1 MQQDSRSDKTE
12 VPAESSGHT
21 GRPATR
27 LSRRQWLG
35 VAGGGIVTLASVMA
49 YRRFGREMSPAS
61 STAELT
67 HVTLYSEQECPC
79 CHKWAAHM
87 EANGFTVTTVIV
99 KEVGVTKDELK
110 VPAAL
115 HSCHTAVIG
124 GYIVEGHVPA
134 TELRRFLSE
143 RSAERG
149 IAVPGMPGG
158 SPGMESDPKV
168 PYEVLA
174 FQADGTTRVFARV

>member
-1 MQQDSRSDKTE
+1 M
-12 VPAESSGHT
+12 
-21 GRPATR
+21 
-27 LSRRQWLG
+27 
-35 VAGGGIVTLASVMA
+35 TLAAVMA
-49 YRRFGREMSPAS
+49 YRRFGRELSPAS
-61 STAELT
+61 STTELT

-99 KEVGVTKDELK
+99 ADVGVTKDELK

-115 HSCHTAVIG
+115 HSCHTAKIG

-134 TELRRFLSE
+134 NEIRRFLSE

-174 FQADGTTRVFARV
+174 FHADGTTRVFARV